1 MIEINW
7 LYDQYVVWASEN
19 KVECVASK
27 ESMCKAFQK
36 LFGKQKLKSV
46 QRNKDAKYNYK
57 NFLFVKDDV
66 REAMDS
72 KVKLVTNSA
81 IDFEHELVSIEMPSN
96 LMLNGEMAVFKC
108 IYSRNTGFYRL
119 LFRDIELASTSL
131 GLSSYSSWDQMFV
144 TGIYRVS
151 QGFVLCRGRKVSLPK
166 GRKESGNLMTALI
179 SEVGPHF
186 DEDVVT
192 FSKNCLG
199 VLPITCE
206 LKNNT
211 CTQCIHDINQRIRQ
225 LKTTK
230 FLTKDEADALLT
242 KDRRSASKRGAEFQQ
257 PDELIPPKQIKMEPD
272 DAFEVTEGQDGNS
285 EDLTKDDEREVSRF
299 ILFWKG
305 TLFIILHN

>member
-7 LYDQYVVWASEN
+7 LYDQYVVWANEN

-96 LMLNGEMAVFKC
+96 LMMNGEMAVFKC

-119 LFRDIELASTSL
+119 LFQDIELASTSL
-131 GLSSYSSWDQMFV
+131 GLSTYSSWDQMFV
-144 TGIYRVS
+144 TGIYRIA

-166 GRKESGNLMTALI
+166 GRKESGNLITALI

-186 DEDVVT
+186 EEDIVT

-206 LKNNT
+206 LKNYT

-225 LKTTK
+225 LKTTN
-230 FLTKDEADALLT
+230 FL
-242 KDRRSASKRGAEFQQ
+242 SKG
-257 PDELIPPKQIKMEPD
+257 
-272 DAFEVTEGQDGNS
+272 
-285 EDLTKDDEREVSRF
+285 
-299 ILFWKG
+299 
-305 TLFIILHN
+305 